1 MSLGLVWVPCVGP
14 FLSTVLAM
22 VGTSGQLARGVVLL
36 GLYSLGLAIPML
48 AIAYASHLVQGRIR
62 GLLRHEALLR
72 YASGGILVAFGLY
85 SIVFGNPAY

>member
-1 MSLGLVWVPCVGP
+1 
-14 FLSTVLAM
+14 
-22 VGTSGQLARGVVLL
+22 
-36 GLYSLGLAIPML
+36 ML